1 MNSQKELIIQKD
13 SRKTDFVEKYVNF
26 IKVSV
31 YKATD
36 KAIRKEDEEF
46 EIALQAFNEA
56 VMAYDESK
64 GDFYDF
70 AEEAIYE
77 KLTGETMEETDDE
90 EELFEEEEQI
100 PEDEP
105 LEEEP
110 IENDTMEEEIP
121 EEEFYEDISVEIE
134 DLGVQLKRRQ
144 IYFSDLVNFS
154 PKSKKAKNEVF
165 KAIEYIVDNRAAL
178 DKVLDEGIV
187 PVNKVLDNTSV
198 SRDCLD
204 KHRKYIIAAVVI
216 LTGNY
221 PQLAEY
227 LYGVEGA

>member
-70 AEEAIYE
+70 AEEVIYE
-77 KLTGETMEETDDE
+77 KLTGETLEETVQE
-90 EELFEEEEQI
+90 EELYEEEEQI
-100 PEDEP
+100 PEEELLEEDEP
-105 LEEEP
+105 
-110 IENDTMEEEIP
+110 MEEDVP

-134 DLGVQLKRRQ
+134 ELGAQLKRRQ
-144 IYFSDLVNFS
+144 IHFADLVNFS

-204 KHRKYIIAAVVI
+204 KHRKYIIAAVMI

>member
-1 MNSQKELIIQKD
+1 MNSQKEITIQKD

-70 AEEAIYE
+70 AEEVIYE
-77 KLTGETMEETDDE
+77 KLTGETLEETVQE
-90 EELFEEEEQI
+90 EELYEEEEQI
-100 PEDEP
+100 PEEELLEEDEP
-105 LEEEP
+105 
-110 IENDTMEEEIP
+110 MEEDVP

-134 DLGVQLKRRQ
+134 ELGAQLKRRQ

-204 KHRKYIIAAVVI
+204 KHRKYIIAAVMI